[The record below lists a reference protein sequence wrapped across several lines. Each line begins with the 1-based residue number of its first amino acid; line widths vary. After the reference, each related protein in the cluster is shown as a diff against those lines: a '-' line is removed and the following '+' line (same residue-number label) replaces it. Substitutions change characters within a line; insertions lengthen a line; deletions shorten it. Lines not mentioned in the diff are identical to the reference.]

1 MALKVLLPV
10 ALRHLTG
17 NQDEVDLNGKDVSEV
32 INGLV
37 NRFPEL
43 KTHLF
48 NENGQ
53 IRNFVNIYLND
64 EDVRYLDNDQ
74 TSVKEGDIISIVPSI
89 AGGSIESINDTYSNM
104 ELSKNEIERYSRHL
118 IMPEVGMEGQKKL
131 KATKILLIGTGGLG
145 APLGLYLAAAGV
157 GTLGLVDFDVVDFS
171 NLQRQIIHSTADVG
185 RPKLESAQEKI
196 LAINPNV
203 KVETYNAALR
213 SDNALDIIKD
223 YDVVIDGT
231 DNFPTRYL
239 VNDACVLLDKPNVYG
254 SIFRFE
260 GQASVFYAK
269 EGPCYRCLYPEPP
282 PPGLVPSCAE
292 GGVLGIL
299 PGIIGLIQATEGIK
313 LALGKGQSLVGRLV
327 LYDALAM
334 KFRELKLRKN
344 PNCLVCGDNPTVTQ
358 LIDYEQF
365 CGVTPE
371 LEPNVDLSEDSGE
384 ITPAELKSVLD
395 TGEKLTILDVRE
407 PHEYEISSLPNSIL
421 IPLGQLPSRMNELN
435 RQDNIVVHCK
445 MGGRSAK
452 AVEFMKQAGFNQVK
466 NLTGGIN
473 RWAEEIDPS
482 LPRY

>member
-17 NQDEVDLNGKDVSEV
+17 NQDEVDLNGKDVGEV
-32 INGLV
+32 MNELV

-269 EGPCYRCLYPEPP
+269 EGPCYRCL
-282 PPGLVPSCAE
+282 
-292 GGVLGIL
+292 
-299 PGIIGLIQATEGIK
+299 
-313 LALGKGQSLVGRLV
+313 
-327 LYDALAM
+327 
-334 KFRELKLRKN
+334 
-344 PNCLVCGDNPTVTQ
+344 
-358 LIDYEQF
+358 
-365 CGVTPE
+365 
-371 LEPNVDLSEDSGE
+371 
-384 ITPAELKSVLD
+384 
-395 TGEKLTILDVRE
+395 
-407 PHEYEISSLPNSIL
+407 
-421 IPLGQLPSRMNELN
+421 
-435 RQDNIVVHCK
+435 
-445 MGGRSAK
+445 
-452 AVEFMKQAGFNQVK
+452 
-466 NLTGGIN
+466 
-473 RWAEEIDPS
+473 
-482 LPRY
+482 